1 MAPLMLEDLHYTIKK
16 PGLSIAPHREHG
28 HVFGFGMKFWIFL
41 EKNRKKNGTGAAQF
55 NFLNFLA
62 VFTV

>member
-41 EKNRKKNGTGAAQF
+41 EKNRKKTGPERQ
-55 NFLNFLA
+55 NSIL
-62 VFTV
+62 

>member
-1 MAPLMLEDLHYTIKK
+1 MPEDLHYTIKK

-28 HVFGFGMKFWIFL
+28 HVFAIL
-41 EKNRKKNGTGAAQF
+41 TAQF